1 MAALFG
7 TIFDDILIGSDR
19 DDLLAGY
26 EGNDLIGGN
35 GGNDLIGGGDGN
47 DGIYGGDGFDSL
59 YGDAGNDYLVG
70 CFEGGNSIEVDS
82 LFGGTGS
89 DIFVIGDSTESFY
102 INGIDPVTNTDGS
115 YALIL
120 DFSWSEGDKIQ
131 VNADDVS
138 AANLYHAGSA
148 FGNPNLADTGI
159 YVDNE
164 LASIVV
170 DAVVFT
176 SDLTYV

>member
-1 MAALFG
+1 MASLTG
-7 TIFDDILIGSDR
+7 TFLEDILTGSDG
-19 DDLLAGY
+19 DDPLSGY

-35 GGNDLIGGGDGN
+35 GGNDLIGGGNGN
-47 DGIYGGDGFDSL
+47 DGIYGGYGYDSL
-59 YGDAGNDYLVG
+59 YGDVGNDYLVG
-70 CFEGGNSIEVDS
+70 FGGGYSIEVDS